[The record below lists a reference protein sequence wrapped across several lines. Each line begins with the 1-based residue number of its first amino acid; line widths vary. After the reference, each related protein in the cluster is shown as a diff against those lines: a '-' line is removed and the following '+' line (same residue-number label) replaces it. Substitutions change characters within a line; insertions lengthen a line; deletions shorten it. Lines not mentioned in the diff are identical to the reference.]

1 MTFKVQTLSFSTKTS
16 LKISKGDITGW
27 CVDRSSDAIVNPTNE
42 TLLLGGYTAVAI
54 HEAAGP
60 DLQKAC
66 YQIPE
71 CQPLVR
77 CPRGEARIT
86 PGFKLL
92 VSHVIHTVGPVF
104 NFHCDHEDILRS
116 AYKNCLS
123 VARANNI
130 QYIAFPAI
138 SCGVSQYPADEA
150 ATIAISTVKEF
161 ANDFKEVHFILFTD
175 DIYNVW
181 LKKTKE
187 LLQD

>member
-16 LKISKGDITGW
+16 LKISKGDISRW
-27 CVDRSSDAIVNPTNE
+27 CVDRSSDAIVSPTNE
-42 TLLLGGYTAVAI
+42 ILLLGGFTAAAI

-71 CQPLVR
+71 AQPRVR
-77 CPRGEARIT
+77 CPPGEARIT
-86 PGFKLL
+86 PGFKLP

-104 NFHCDHEDILRS
+104 NFHCNPEDILRS

-123 VARANNI
+123 VGKANNI

-138 SCGVSQYPADEA
+138 SCGVSQIM
-150 ATIAISTVKEF
+150 THAIKLQTNCGFLESFWV
-161 ANDFKEVHFILFTD
+161 
-175 DIYNVW
+175 
-181 LKKTKE
+181 E
-187 LLQD
+187 LSAKVTTYDMDLIETAL

>member
-16 LKISKGDITGW
+16 LKISKGDISRW
-27 CVDRSSDAIVNPTNE
+27 CVDRSSDAIVSPTNE
-42 TLLLGGYTAVAI
+42 ILLLGGFTAAAI

-71 CQPLVR
+71 AQPRVR
-77 CPRGEARIT
+77 CPPGEARIT
-86 PGFKLL
+86 PGFKLP

-104 NFHCDHEDILRS
+104 NFHCNPEDILRS
-116 AYKNCLS
+116 AYK
-123 VARANNI
+123 
-130 QYIAFPAI
+130 
-138 SCGVSQYPADEA
+138 YPPDEA

-181 LKKTKE
+181 LKKAKE
-187 LLQD
+187 LLQG